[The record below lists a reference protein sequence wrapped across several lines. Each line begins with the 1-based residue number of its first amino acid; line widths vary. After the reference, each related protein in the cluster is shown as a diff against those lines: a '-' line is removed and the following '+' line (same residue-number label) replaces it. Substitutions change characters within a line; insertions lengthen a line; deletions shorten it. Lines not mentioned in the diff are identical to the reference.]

1 MEGGELVSVE
11 GLSPLEGLSPA
22 QSPLVTVSF
31 QKDDHRKKKFLE
43 AEPRAL
49 GITQVGLSVY
59 NIICG
64 CVLQSNGLTRLPTDL
79 LIFISS
85 LLVVIAGNVAVAAQ
99 NLHLPTLRACLGMQI
114 VACAASVVN
123 IVCSVL
129 RLPDVDLFCYYYH
142 RRTDT
147 SHGETCYQIENLHSH
162 FCAGAI
168 VVQFAL
174 LAISAT
180 LAAYCCKVVN
190 CCGPAP
196 RMPVISIQHPQST
209 SGDVNQTEQE

>member
-1 MEGGELVSVE
+1 MAATLAEEG
-11 GLSPLEGLSPA
+11 
-22 QSPLVTVSF
+22 QSPLVAVSF
-31 QKDDHRKKKFLE
+31 QRDVHRKKKFLE

-59 NIICG
+59 NIINAG
-64 CVLQSNGLTRLPTDL
+64 VFQAKGLSQQGTDIAIL
-79 LIFISS
+79 ISS

-99 NLHLPTLRACLGMQI
+99 SLHLPMLRACLGMQI
-114 VACAASVVN
+114 VACAASIFNVV
-123 IVCSVL
+123 CTL
-129 RLPDVDLFCYYYH
+129 LKMEDFYLFCWNDYDENI
-142 RRTDT
+142 TA
-147 SHGETCYQIENLHSH
+147 SHAEICHQTENLHSH